1 MVSTSSKLSYDPL
14 PVQLRT
20 LTGAGGLPLAAT
32 AFPTASPLQ
41 ASNTLL
47 FAHGFGQTRGAWQR
61 SGMALAAEG
70 YAGLSYDARG
80 AGPRYGLGL
89 PGGTMQP
96 DNPGAA
102 AKPG

>member
-1 MVSTSSKLSYDPL
+1 MVSTYSKTPMEPL
-14 PVQLRT
+14 PAQSRT
-20 LTGAGGLPLAAT
+20 LTGAGGLALAAT

-70 YAGLSYDARG
+70 YAGLS
-80 AGPRYGLGL
+80 
-89 PGGTMQP
+89 
-96 DNPGAA
+96 
-102 AKPG
+102 